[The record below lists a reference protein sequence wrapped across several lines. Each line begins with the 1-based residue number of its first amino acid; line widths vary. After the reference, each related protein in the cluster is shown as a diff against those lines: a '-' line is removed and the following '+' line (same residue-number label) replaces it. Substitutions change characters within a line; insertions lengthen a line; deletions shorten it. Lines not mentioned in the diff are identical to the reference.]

1 MLDAITLTVIGIVLL
16 LAGAVA
22 AVPLLRGLRRKALRH
37 AVQQF
42 RLHRE
47 TLEAKFFDLAAAG
60 GKPRGLRWVECD
72 WQSPVTFA
80 RDLRTGL
87 LTAFVSV
94 EVHFEAVE
102 GSDMEDVAAVGTIR
116 DASAVFHYQSGRWGT
131 GGKALFNMNPAEAV
145 ERLRGQFAPVEVE
158 QAIMPPVR
166 PPR

>member
-1 MLDAITLTVIGIVLL
+1 VLDAITLTVIGIVLL
-16 LAGAVA
+16 LAGVVA
-22 AVPLLRGLRRKALRH
+22 AVPLVRGMRRKALRR

-72 WQSPVTFA
+72 WQSAVTFA

-102 GSDMEDVAAVGTIR
+102 GGDMEDVAAVGTIR

-145 ERLRGQFAPVEVE
+145 ERLQGQFAPVEVE
-158 QAIMPPVR
+158 QGNMPPFR
-166 PPR
+166 P